1 MVVKVKMSYS
11 NNKEFRIIVEVIALG
26 LYCTSQFCFLIY
38 RHQGDHQTKRA
49 IIDEILK
56 ETVINYREYA
66 CGALCGLM
74 FWINVS

>member
-1 MVVKVKMSYS
+1 MSCLFSIRNTLIIQHLFHFEVV
-11 NNKEFRIIVEVIALG
+11 ALG
-26 LYCTSQFCFLIY
+26 LYCTSQFCFLIHC
-38 RHQGDHQTKRA
+38 HQGEHQTKRA

-74 FWINVS
+74 C